1 MFDIGFSELLLIA
14 IVGLI
19 VVGPEKLPSTIR
31 TCMRYIRQFK
41 NGFAHIRDEVEREL
55 ALDELKDDLQA
66 NKKEITKSVGYDE
79 LQESLHNMKA
89 EAESLQN
96 FTADD
101 WIDNS
106 DIEDDLDELEADF
119 GSRLPDADEHA
130 DTGVEAEIIPHNNPK
145 KQDKQ

>member
-31 TCMRYIRQFK
+31 TCMRYIR
-41 NGFAHIRDEVEREL
+41 
-55 ALDELKDDLQA
+55 A